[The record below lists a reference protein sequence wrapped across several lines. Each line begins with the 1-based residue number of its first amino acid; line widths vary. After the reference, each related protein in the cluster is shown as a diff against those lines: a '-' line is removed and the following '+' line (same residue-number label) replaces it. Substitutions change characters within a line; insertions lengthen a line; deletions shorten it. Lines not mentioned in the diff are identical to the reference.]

1 MTLRIRTAAIVAA
14 SIVALPLTGCGG
26 TGPAEPVANVAAD
39 ELTGEVTVWSW
50 DVAAAALKRLGKDF
64 ESKHPDVDVK
74 VVDVGY
80 DNAADKLAVGLKSG
94 TGLPDVVTI
103 ETQRAQSYIGKFPN
117 GFRDMTEAAA
127 DFEADMDPSKWK
139 AGSGKDGKLYALPW
153 DSGTAG
159 LFYRVDYFD
168 AAGVDADAIET
179 WDDLIAAGKK
189 VKKATGAKLLVSDVS
204 GSASLVPLLMQQ
216 QGAGYFADGKVALDS
231 PQALAALDVVKR
243 LNDAGLIRNEKG
255 WDALVRATKSGEV
268 AAEATGVWWTGTLT
282 SEMPELSGKFGVM
295 PLPSIGDS
303 TVGTSNNGGS
313 SLAVPGQ
320 SDNPDAA
327 WAFTKFALAD
337 TGNQVSMM
345 KNEGLFPSYLP
356 ALEDDYFS
364 RGQDYFGGEPVLEWF
379 AEQTANIPA
388 IEYTDDYA
396 QAGESMTDVVPGV
409 VLGGDDPKQALS
421 EAAERLASTTGRKRA
436 NG

>member
-1 MTLRIRTAAIVAA
+1 MTLRIRTAVLAA
-14 SIVALPLTGCGG
+14 ALTLALPLAGCGT
-26 TGPAEPVANVAAD
+26 TGPAEPVKDVAAD
-39 ELTGEVTVWSW
+39 ELEGEVTVWSW
-50 DVAAAALKRLGKDF
+50 DVAATALKRLGKKF
-64 ESKHPDVDVK
+64 EAEHPDVDVK

-103 ETQRAQSYIGKFPN
+103 ETQQTQSYAGKFPD
-117 GFRDMTEAAA
+117 GFRDMTAAA
-127 DFEADMDPSKWK
+127 KDLKADMDPSKWD
-139 AGSGKDGKLYALPW
+139 AGSGADGKLFALPW

-159 LFYRVDYFD
+159 LFYRTDYFD
-168 AAGVDADAIET
+168 EAGVDPGAIKT
-179 WDDLIAAGKK
+179 WDDLIDAGKK

-216 QGAGYFADGKVALDS
+216 QGAGYFTDGKIALDS
-231 PQALAALDVVKR
+231 PQAKAALDVVKR

-255 WDALVRATKSGEV
+255 WDALVRATKNGDV

-282 SEMPELSGKFGVM
+282 SEMPELKGKFGVM

-303 TVGTSNNGGS
+303 QVGTSNNGGS

-345 KNEGLFPSYLP
+345 QKEGLFPSYLP
-356 ALEDDYFS
+356 ALEDDFFT
-364 RGQDYFGGEPVLEWF
+364 RKQDYFGGEPVYEWF
-379 AEQTANIPA
+379 AEQTAKIPA

-396 QAGESMTDVVPGV
+396 QASQSMTDVVPGV
-409 VLGGDDPKQALS
+409 VNGDDAKSALD
-421 EAAERLASTTGRKRA
+421 EAAERLAGSTGRKRA
-436 NG
+436 TG